1 MKKHPLI
8 ALFYTSLVVLTVGN
22 GLNPLLPIYASKFGA
37 TPGIV
42 GLYLTIIAASIM
54 IGVLLPGWLPKR
66 ISRKR
71 LLVFVSS
78 IGGLALALLGEATA
92 LWQVVVL
99 TAVLWFAGGNCL
111 SLANVYTALLIP
123 ERDRGRMF
131 SLLALSGPLGLLL
144 GGLLVGALISWQG
157 YTFMFLVLA
166 ILWSTLPFT
175 FYATLREVTPGVEDQ
190 PMISDSTQARGTGHE
205 RWFPLLLVV
214 ALLSAATIS
223 VSEMGVSLSMQ
234 TLAFSPSAVSSTS
247 TAAGLVMIPV
257 VLLMSL
263 LSDRLGRRNL
273 LILGYL
279 LTAIG
284 AAMLVSA
291 QVLWHFWGAMAL
303 VRMGQAVN
311 DSLAPAVATDL
322 LSADML
328 SRRLPRLKAMN
339 WAAGIFSFTSA
350 GYAMDTMGIGPVLL
364 IAGSSAVVAASL
376 LTLLPA
382 HRPTSLLPKRTTAT
396 HRSVA

>member
-1 MKKHPLI
+1 
-8 ALFYTSLVVLTVGN
+8 
-22 GLNPLLPIYASKFGA
+22 
-37 TPGIV
+37 
-42 GLYLTIIAASIM
+42 
-54 IGVLLPGWLPKR
+54 
-66 ISRKR
+66 
-71 LLVFVSS
+71 
-78 IGGLALALLGEATA
+78 
-92 LWQVVVL
+92 
-99 TAVLWFAGGNCL
+99 
-111 SLANVYTALLIP
+111 
-123 ERDRGRMF
+123 MF

-157 YTFMFLVLA
+157 YNVMFLVLA

-190 PMISDSTQARGTGHE
+190 PVISDSTQARGTGHE

-291 QVLWHFWGAMAL
+291 QDLWHFWGAMAL

-322 LSADML
+322 LPADML

-350 GYAMDTMGIGPVLL
+350 GYAMDAMGIGPVLL
-364 IAGSSAVVAASL
+364 IAGSSAVVAACL

-382 HRPTSLLPKRTTAT
+382 HRPASILPKRITAT
-396 HRSVA
+396 HRSAA